1 MAAEALSFWDSL
13 PDAAVSAAP
22 SQQAEVS
29 PSVGNKAGSA
39 NGFWDSLPDAP
50 PMPPEPP
57 SISSDIGKG
66 LASGAA
72 QGFLDLPNAPKHLA
86 QLMAQSVT
94 RPAGAA
100 YDYLA
105 DKMGLPGLSPGAA
118 EWMTY
123 PIENPNQPTAGDVM
137 TKRVI
142 PGAVKAATNMDI
154 NYQPETKAGEYTQS
168 VGRMMPFAADP
179 ETGIVRAAG
188 MGGGAQLG
196 KDIVGLFTDNPEAQE
211 VGSLGFSVLGGG
223 AKGAAS
229 AAIKPAYNAA
239 KDFADNAGF
248 GKKVMALSPDIQATQ
263 GQVNQAISNVR
274 GAANNPEALLPSI
287 EKNAGEIVPGSKPT
301 MAEMSPDHGLAQY
314 QDAMR
319 TNNPTPFSER
329 ARDQNTARAQ
339 GITGVRGAG
348 NPDSLGEYFANRLI
362 DEDNALQ
369 GKEQGAQQAASSK
382 GMNLGRYGELPA
394 EGATA
399 DALQNAQGVRK
410 EAASEAWKILDP
422 YKNSAADLE
431 TLRQAAA
438 GIHKEASQYGAQAL
452 EPAVTRI
459 TQDAL
464 RPPDPRTD
472 NLGALQRFRSNISD
486 AQREVKAGSQS
497 MRYLQMLKNGV
508 DKGIENTVNGLVT
521 EEQRAVAM
529 GELSPEQTLHSL
541 LLDEINS
548 FQANQNAFKQVVSRT
563 GSGRGSSE
571 STGSRPQTVSSSGSP
586 TSNQERGLGA
596 PQRMESSLGEN
607 ANSKELNSAIDN
619 WEGLKELERHLTTT
633 INTKSSLSGKQGG
646 IWRRKTITEIADDAK
661 GLDNVK
667 KQIIDAE
674 KRISEIESDE
684 AAVKPPAFGAEQ
696 KQQYESARSLTFRH
710 ETLSRLE
717 NSGAVNPD
725 GTLDAA
731 KYDRWYQK
739 NKSLFKSNKEF
750 GEQLG
755 DWRKAQ
761 EHLNDVRAER
771 VAHQKEFQNSRAAAL
786 ISNDPVNEIGRIFG
800 SKTKDPV
807 KEFTS
812 LIDKV
817 KGDKDATEG
826 LKAAVAD
833 HILNKVGKVETEEVD
848 GKTVGRVRE
857 QQSYRDFIKQH
868 RESLK
873 AIYGNQLQ
881 DLENVAADIKRT
893 QEYNAR
899 AKIPG
904 QSNTTKDAIQAAKQK
919 GNSVFGRV
927 LKSLPM
933 VGGLIGLA
941 SGHAGAGLGGG
952 IGASMVNSLLSG
964 GMKTVNAIELEMML
978 HPSTFGKA
986 MLENI
991 PTKEIPLPIQKR
1003 IASSIIK
1010 TLPGAGAGVPDSKRQ
1025 DKPKDE

>member
-13 PDAAVSAAP
+13 PDAVGGAAP
-22 SQQAEVS
+22 APQAQ
-29 PSVGNKAGSA
+29 AQSA
-39 NGFWDSLPDAP
+39 EKTSEAATFWDSLPDGPPEKPAP
-50 PMPPEPP
+50 PSVMGDMG
-57 SISSDIGKG
+57 SSF
-66 LASGAA
+66 ASGAA

-94 RPAGAA
+94 RPVGAA

-105 DKMGLPGLSPGAA
+105 DKTGLPGLSPGVA
-118 EWMTY
+118 EWMTH
-123 PIENPNQPTAGDVM
+123 PIENPDKPTATDIL
-137 TKRVI
+137 TKQVI

-154 NYQPETKAGEYTQS
+154 NYQPKTKPGEYSQN

-179 ETGIVRAAG
+179 EVGLVRTAG
-188 MGGGAQLG
+188 MGIVGQAGGDLGGAISD
-196 KDIVGLFTDNPEAQE
+196 KPEARE
-211 VGSLGFSVLGGG
+211 LGNLIGTVAGGSARDVT
-223 AKGAAS
+223 S
-229 AAIKPAYNAA
+229 AAIKPVYNAA

-263 GQVNQAISNVR
+263 GQVNQAVSNVR
-274 GAANNPEALLPSI
+274 GAANNPEALLPGI

-301 MAEMSPDHGLAQY
+301 MAEMSPDQGLAQY
-314 QDAMR
+314 QDATR
-319 TNNPTPFSER
+319 SNNPAPFQER
-329 ARDQNTARAQ
+329 AAEQNTARAQ

-348 NPDSLGEYFANRLI
+348 NPDSLGEYFANRLR
-362 DEDNALQ
+362 DEEAALQ
-369 GKEQGAQQAASSK
+369 GKEQGAQQAASSR
-382 GMNLGRYGELPA
+382 GVNLGRYGELPA
-394 EGATA
+394 DGATT
-399 DALQNAQGVRK
+399 DTLQNAQGVRK

-472 NLGALQRFRSNISD
+472 NLGSLQRFRSNISD

-508 DKGIENTVNGLVT
+508 DKGIENTVNGLVDN
-521 EEQRAVAM
+521 ESKAVAAGQM
-529 GELSPEQTLHSL
+529 AQESTLATNLAKHQEQYY
-541 LLDEINS
+541 
-548 FQANQNAFKQVVSRT
+548 ANKQSTARANTANGMQYNATRGYPPVSGVSRAEGQAT
-563 GSGRGSSE
+563 GRIGNPDSG
-571 STGSRPQTVSSSGSP
+571 
-586 TSNQERGLGA
+586 
-596 PQRMESSLGEN
+596 
-607 ANSKELNSAIDN
+607 
-619 WEGLKELERHLTTT
+619 EG
-633 INTKSSLSGKQGG
+633 
-646 IWRRKTITEIADDAK
+646 
-661 GLDNVK
+661 
-667 KQIIDAE
+667 
-674 KRISEIESDE
+674 IS
-684 AAVKPPAFGAEQ
+684 PAFGAEQ
-696 KQQYESARSLTFRH
+696 KQQYESARGLTFRH

-755 DWRKAQ
+755 NWRKAQ
-761 EHLNDVRAER
+761 EHLNDARAER

-786 ISNDPVNEIGRIFG
+786 INNDPVNEIGRIFG

-881 DLENVAADIKRT
+881 DLENVASDIKRT

-964 GMKTVNAIELEMML
+964 GMKTVKAIELEMML

-991 PTKEIPLPIQKR
+991 QTKEVPLPIQKR

-1010 TLPGAGAGVPDSKRQ
+1010 TLPPASQEPVKKKKQEGQSP
-1025 DKPKDE
+1025 E